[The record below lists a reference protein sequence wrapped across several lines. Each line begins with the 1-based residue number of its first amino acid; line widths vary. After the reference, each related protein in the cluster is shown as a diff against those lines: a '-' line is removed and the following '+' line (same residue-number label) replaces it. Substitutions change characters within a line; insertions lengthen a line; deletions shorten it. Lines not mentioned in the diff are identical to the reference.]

1 MLPPL
6 THWFARA
13 VCATQTN
20 KTTKWAVGCSMV
32 AWGIFINRIQNYV
45 YMRAQNFCR
54 FVVSL
59 ATTRI
64 SNA

>member
-32 AWGIFINRIQNYV
+32 AWAIFTQHHKAVNTIPYQLVFGQPPKVTNLFDI
-45 YMRAQNFCR
+45 
-54 FVVSL
+54 
-59 ATTRI
+59 
-64 SNA
+64 